1 MLSDLVPVTL
11 QTGPSLLHRTTHEPS
26 RAQRASWV
34 AVADDELVAF
44 ASAYF
49 YWYGGE
55 VGNGRIWVGVRPDR
69 RGDGIGSALWDLCAG
84 HLADAEKLTVEVD
97 DDPAGLRF
105 VEQRGFTRYDA
116 EVMSRLVLGDAEL
129 AVEPKEGFRVVPLA
143 DLRSREGDLYEFYGA
158 AGGLPTGDP
167 ENRVTFDDW
176 RPFILGNP
184 LLEFEGSVVVLDE
197 NDRVAAL
204 SWLLVDHA
212 RRRAENEWTA
222 TLPELRGRG
231 LARLAKVAAIRW
243 AAERG
248 LTEILTGNDPDNEPM
263 RRLNRSLGYEELYA
277 RLDLE
282 RKQTISGMPDTDEV

>member
-1 MLSDLVPVTL
+1 M
-11 QTGPSLLHRTTHEPS
+11 HRTTQEPS
-26 RAQRASWV
+26 RARRASWV
-34 AVADDELVAF
+34 AVADNELVGF

-55 VGNGRIWVGVRPDR
+55 AGNGRIWVGVRPDR
-69 RGDGIGSALWDLCAG
+69 RGEGIGSALWDLCAA
-84 HLADAEKLTVEVD
+84 HLAGAKKLTVEVD

-105 VEQRGFTRYDA
+105 VEQRGFTRYGG
-116 EVMSRLVLGDAEL
+116 EVMSRLVPGDAEL
-129 AVEPKEGFRVVPLA
+129 EVEPKERFRVVPLA
-143 DLRSREGDLYEFYGA
+143 GVRGRERDLYEFYGA
-158 AGGLPTGDP
+158 AGGLHPGEP

-184 LLEFEGSVVVLDE
+184 LLDFEGSFVVLDE

-231 LARLAKVAAIRW
+231 LARLAKVTAIRW

-248 LTEILTGNDPDNEPM
+248 LTEILTGNDPDNAPM
-263 RRLNRSLGYEELYA
+263 RKLNRSLGYRELYT

-282 RKQTISGMPDTDEV
+282 RNQTISGMPDTDGI

>member
-1 MLSDLVPVTL
+1 M
-11 QTGPSLLHRTTHEPS
+11 HRTTQDPS

-44 ASAYF
+44 ANAYF

-55 VGNGRIWVGVRPDR
+55 VGNGRIWVGARPDR
-69 RGDGIGSALWDLCAG
+69 RGEGIGSALWDVCAA
-84 HLADAEKLTVEVD
+84 HLAGARKLTVEVD

-105 VEQRGFTRYDA
+105 VEQRGFTRYGA
-116 EVMSRLVLGDAEL
+116 EVMSRLVTSEAEL
-129 AVEPKEGFRVVPLA
+129 EVEPMEGFRVVPLA
-143 DLRSREGDLYEFYGA
+143 DLRSREGDLYEFYGT

-184 LLEFEGSVVVLDE
+184 LLDFEGSFVVLDE
-197 NDRVAAL
+197 NGRVAAL

-212 RRRAENEWTA
+212 RGRAENEWTA

-231 LARLAKVAAIRW
+231 LARLAKAAAIRW
-243 AAERG
+243 AAQRG
-248 LTEILTGNDPDNEPM
+248 LTEIVTGSDPDNEPM
-263 RRLNRSLGYEELYA
+263 RKLNRSLGYRELYT
-277 RLDLE
+277 RVDLE
-282 RKQTISGMPDTDEV
+282 RQQTISGMPDTDEV

>member
-1 MLSDLVPVTL
+1 
-11 QTGPSLLHRTTHEPS
+11 
-26 RAQRASWV
+26 
-34 AVADDELVAF
+34 
-44 ASAYF
+44 
-49 YWYGGE
+49 
-55 VGNGRIWVGVRPDR
+55 
-69 RGDGIGSALWDLCAG
+69 
-84 HLADAEKLTVEVD
+84 
-97 DDPAGLRF
+97 

-116 EVMSRLVLGDAEL
+116 EVMSRLVPGDAEL

-143 DLRSREGDLYEFYGA
+143 DVRGREGDLYEFYGA
-158 AGGLPTGDP
+158 AGGLRPGEP

-248 LTEILTGNDPDNEPM
+248 LREILTGNDPDNEPM
-263 RRLNRSLGYEELYA
+263 RRLNRSLGYQELYT

>member
-1 MLSDLVPVTL
+1 MPVTL
-11 QTGPSLLHRTTHEPS
+11 QTGASLVHRTTQEPS
-26 RAQRASWV
+26 RARRASWV
-34 AVADDELVAF
+34 AVAEDELVAF

-69 RGDGIGSALWDLCAG
+69 RSEGIGSSLWDLCEA
-84 HLADAEKLTVEVD
+84 HLAGAEKLTVEVD

-105 VEQRGFTRYDA
+105 VERRGFTRYDG
-116 EVMSRLVLGDAEL
+116 EVMSSLVPAEAEL
-129 AVEPKEGFRVVPLA
+129 KVERSEGFRVVPLT
-143 DLRSREGDLYEFYGA
+143 DLRGRETDLYDFYGA
-158 AGGLPTGDP
+158 AGGLRRGDS
-167 ENRVTFDDW
+167 ENRVTFEDW

-184 LLEFEGSVVVLDE
+184 LLDFEGSLVVLGESDV
-197 NDRVAAL
+197 VAAL

-243 AAERG
+243 AAERE
-248 LTEILTGNDPDNEPM
+248 LTEILTGNDQVNEPM
-263 RRLNRSLGYEELYA
+263 RKLNRSLGYRELYT

-282 RKQTISGMPDTDEV
+282 RPQNERTGER

>member
-1 MLSDLVPVTL
+1 M
-11 QTGPSLLHRTTHEPS
+11 HRTTQEPS

-44 ASAYF
+44 ASAHF

-69 RGDGIGSALWDLCAG
+69 RGERIGSALWDVCEA
-84 HLADAEKLTVEVD
+84 HLAGAEKLTVEVD
-97 DDPAGLRF
+97 DDPSGLRF
-105 VEQRGFTRYDA
+105 VERRGFTRYDG
-116 EVMSRLVLGDAEL
+116 EVMSRLVTGEAEL
-129 AVEPKEGFRVVPLA
+129 EVEPMEGFRVVTLA

-167 ENRVTFDDW
+167 ENRVTFEDW

-184 LLEFEGSVVVLDE
+184 LLDLGGSFVVLGE
-197 NDRVAAL
+197 NDVVAAL

-212 RRRAENEWTA
+212 RLRAENEWTA

-243 AAERG
+243 AAQHG
-248 LTEILTGNDPDNEPM
+248 LTEILTGGDPDNEPM
-263 RRLNRSLGYEELYA
+263 RKLNRRLGYRELYT
-277 RLDLE
+277 RVDLGGSKRFRACRTRTRYE
-282 RKQTISGMPDTDEV
+282 QTRA

>member
-1 MLSDLVPVTL
+1 M
-11 QTGPSLLHRTTHEPS
+11 HRSTQEPS

-34 AVADDELVAF
+34 AVAGDELVAF
-44 ASAYF
+44 ASAHF
-49 YWYGGE
+49 QWYGGE

-69 RGDGIGSALWDLCAG
+69 RGDGIGSALWDLCAA
-84 HLADAEKLTVEVD
+84 HLAGAEKLTVEVD

-105 VEQRGFTRYDA
+105 VEQRGFTRYGA
-116 EVMSRLVLGDAEL
+116 EVMSRLVPAEAEL
-129 AVEPKEGFRVVPLA
+129 RVEPNEGFRVVPLN
-143 DLRSREGDLYEFYGA
+143 DLRGRESDLYEFYGA
-158 AGGLPTGDP
+158 AGGLRPGEP

-184 LLEFEGSVVVLDE
+184 LLEFEGSFVVLDE

-243 AAERG
+243 AAQRG
-248 LTEILTGNDPDNEPM
+248 LTEILTGNDPDNAAM
-263 RRLNRSLGYEELYA
+263 RRVNRSLGYRELYT

-282 RKQTISGMPDTDEV
+282 RSQTISGMPDMDEV

>member
-1 MLSDLVPVTL
+1 M
-11 QTGPSLLHRTTHEPS
+11 HRTTQEPA
-26 RAQRASWV
+26 RARRASWV

-69 RGDGIGSALWDLCAG
+69 RGEGIGSALWDLCAA
-84 HLADAEKLTVEVD
+84 HVAAAEKLTVEVD

-105 VEQRGFTRYDA
+105 VERRGFTRYGA
-116 EVMSRLVLGDAEL
+116 EIMSRLVPGEVEL
-129 AVEPKEGFRVVPLA
+129 RVEPNEGFHVVPLTY
-143 DLRSREGDLYEFYGA
+143 LRGRDRDLYEFYGA
-158 AGGLPTGDP
+158 AGGLRPGDP
-167 ENRVTFDDW
+167 ENRVTFEDW

-184 LLEFEGSVVVLDE
+184 LLDFEGSFVVLDE

-204 SWLLVDHA
+204 SLLLVDRA
-212 RRRAENEWTA
+212 RRSAENEWTA
-222 TLPELRGRG
+222 TLPELRRRG
-231 LARLAKVAAIRW
+231 LARLAKVTSIRW

-263 RRLNRSLGYEELYA
+263 WQLNRSLGYRELYT

-282 RKQTISGMPDTDEV
+282 RTRR